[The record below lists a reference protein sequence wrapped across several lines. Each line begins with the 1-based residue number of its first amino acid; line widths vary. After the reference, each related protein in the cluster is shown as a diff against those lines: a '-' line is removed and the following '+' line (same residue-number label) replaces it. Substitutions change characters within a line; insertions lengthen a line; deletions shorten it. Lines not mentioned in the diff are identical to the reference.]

1 MLEISYAR
9 NFVFEKYCTRCSRV
23 IYCTSVLLIL
33 NAWNDVNRFWED
45 AWVESKLI
53 KFSSRRRVFLSW
65 FWQEVLQ
72 HVASNVARIGAY
84 LYPCKT
90 LWRKAYWLIVS
101 IVKITSVS
109 WTYNT
114 AVQSTSDFRFLWVSL
129 FSLLYRI

>member
-1 MLEISYAR
+1 MRGVSS
-9 NFVFEKYCTRCSRV
+9 FGKYCTRCSRV
-23 IYCTSVLLIL
+23 ICSTSVLLIL

-45 AWVESKLI
+45 ARVESKLI

-90 LWRKAYWLIVS
+90 LWRQVYWLIIS
-101 IVKITSVS
+101 IVKIMSVS

-114 AVQSTSDFRFLWVSL
+114 AVLSTSDFRFLWVSL
-129 FSLLYRI
+129 FSLSCRS